1 MNIMYYLYLI
11 SDINTNGFLVEIL
24 DILSLICI
32 LFGIYTIISKNPVVS
47 VLFLIGVF
55 STISCYLIL
64 IGLSFIGISYLL
76 VYVGAISI
84 LFIFILM
91 LINIRISELL
101 SDTNNYL
108 PLAMLSVIPFV
119 YILGQNISF
128 NFIQFGFINYF
139 YNSFSEKLYNI
150 KQVQNQ
156 YFYNIFDYKQQII
169 YASANNWDAVL
180 TDVTNITSIGNIM
193 YSAYSIWLLM
203 VSIIL
208 LLAMIGSI
216 VITINP
222 DNKLS

>member
-1 MNIMYYLYLI
+1 MYYLYLI
-11 SDINTNGFLVEIL
+11 SDIKTNGFLIEIL

-47 VLFLIGVF
+47 VLFLIGLF

-108 PLAMLSVIPFV
+108 PLAMLTVIPFV
-119 YILGQNISF
+119 YILGQSISF

-156 YFYNIFDYKQQII
+156 YFYNILDYKQQII
-169 YASANNWDAVL
+169 YASANN
-180 TDVTNITSIGNIM
+180 
-193 YSAYSIWLLM
+193 
-203 VSIIL
+203 
-208 LLAMIGSI
+208 
-216 VITINP
+216 
-222 DNKLS
+222 

>member
-1 MNIMYYLYLI
+1 MNYLYLI
-11 SDINTNGFLVEIL
+11 SDLKTNGFLIEIL
-24 DILSLICI
+24 DILSLICV
-32 LFGIYTIISKNPVVS
+32 LFGVYTIISKNPIVS
-47 VLFLIGVF
+47 VLFLIGLF

-119 YILGQNISF
+119 YILGQNISLT
-128 NFIQFGFINYF
+128 QFGFINFF
-139 YNSFSEKLYNI
+139 YNSFFDKLYSI

-156 YFYNIFDYKQQII
+156 YFYNIIDYKQQII
-169 YASANNWDAVL
+169 YASGNN
-180 TDVTNITSIGNIM
+180 
-193 YSAYSIWLLM
+193 
-203 VSIIL
+203 
-208 LLAMIGSI
+208 
-216 VITINP
+216 
-222 DNKLS
+222 

>member
-1 MNIMYYLYLI
+1 MYYLYLI
-11 SDINTNGFLVEIL
+11 SDIKTNGFLIEIL

-47 VLFLIGVF
+47 VLFLIGLF

-101 SDTNNYL
+101 SETNNYL

-119 YILGQNISF
+119 YILGQSISF

-139 YNSFSEKLYNI
+139 YNSFFEKLYNI
-150 KQVQNQ
+150 R
-156 YFYNIFDYKQQII
+156 
-169 YASANNWDAVL
+169 
-180 TDVTNITSIGNIM
+180 
-193 YSAYSIWLLM
+193 LLM